1 MDISLLEVSV
11 KDGRLAL
18 AAGGAW
24 TADHAN
30 DLERLVEAAIQR
42 SPQAAAVNIDMGRVE
57 RLDTFGAW
65 LLERLVRGFTAAGR
79 ETKVV
84 DLPERYHELVAEA
97 QHVNRAEASRARS
110 PLFATLLAALRRG
123 ALALGHD
130 FLLIIQMLGAVS
142 VAGARCLMRPWTFR
156 FTSTIHHL
164 DRVGLRAVPII
175 FLITLLLGGII
186 AQQGLFHFR
195 RFGIEIYVIDMVGIL
210 VLRELGVVMVSMMV
224 AGRSASSY
232 TAELGSMKMRE
243 EIDALRTMGFDPM
256 EILILP
262 RVVALVLALPALA
275 LIGAITALFGAF
287 LVCWLSAGMSPEIF
301 LARLR
306 DAISVDDFIV
316 GMVKAPFIALMIG
329 IVASVEGLSVEGSA
343 ELLGLHTTA
352 SVVKSIFLVVVLD
365 GLFAVFFAAVGM

>member
-1 MDISLLEVSV
+1 MDGSLLEVSV

-30 DLERLVEAAIQR
+30 DLELLVEAAIQR
-42 SPQAAAVNIDMGRVE
+42 SPQATSVNIDMGGVE

-65 LLERLVRGFTAAGR
+65 LLERLVRGFAAAGR

-84 DLPERYHELVAEA
+84 DLPEHYRELVAEA
-97 QHVNRAEASRARS
+97 EHVNRAEISPVRA
-110 PLFATLLAALRRG
+110 PLVPTLVAALRRG
-123 ALALGHD
+123 GLALGDD
-130 FLLIIQMLGAVS
+130 FLQFVQMLGAVS
-142 VAGARCLMRPWTFR
+142 VAGGRCLMRPWTFR

-164 DRVGLRAVPII
+164 DRVGFRAVPII

-210 VLRELGVVMVSMMV
+210 VLRELGVVMVAMMV

-243 EIDALRTMGFDPM
+243 EIDALRTMGFDPL

-262 RVVALVLALPALA
+262 RIVALVLALPALA
-275 LIGAITALFGAF
+275 FIGAMTALLGAA
-287 LVCWLSAGMSPEIF
+287 LVCWLTADMSPEIF

-306 DAISVDDFIV
+306 DAITVDDFIV
-316 GMVKAPFIALMIG
+316 GMIKAPFIALMIG
-329 IVASVEGLSVEGSA
+329 VVASVEGLNVEGSA
-343 ELLGLHTTA
+343 ESLGLHTTA
-352 SVVKSIFLVVVLD
+352 SVVKSIFLVVVID

>member
-1 MDISLLEVSV
+1 MDGSLLEVSV

-30 DLERLVEAAIQR
+30 DLEQLVEAAIQR
-42 SPQAAAVNIDMGRVE
+42 SPQATSVNIDMGGVE

-65 LLERLVRGFTAAGR
+65 LLERLVRGFAAAGR

-84 DLPERYHELVAEA
+84 DLPEHYRELVAEA
-97 QHVNRAEASRARS
+97 EHVNRAEISPVRA
-110 PLFATLLAALRRG
+110 PLVPTLVAALRRG
-123 ALALGHD
+123 GLALGDD
-130 FLLIIQMLGAVS
+130 FLQFVQMLGAVS

-164 DRVGLRAVPII
+164 DRVGFRAVPII

-210 VLRELGVVMVSMMV
+210 VLRELGVVMVAMMV

-243 EIDALRTMGFDPM
+243 EIDALRTMGFDPL

-262 RVVALVLALPALA
+262 RIAALVLALPALA
-275 LIGAITALFGAF
+275 FIGAMTALLGAA
-287 LVCWLSAGMSPEIF
+287 LVCWLTADMSPEIF

-306 DAISVDDFIV
+306 DAITVDDFIV
-316 GMVKAPFIALMIG
+316 GMIKAPFIALMIG
-329 IVASVEGLSVEGSA
+329 VVASVEGLNVEGSA
-343 ELLGLHTTA
+343 ESLGLHTTA
-352 SVVKSIFLVVVLD
+352 SVVKSIFLVVVID